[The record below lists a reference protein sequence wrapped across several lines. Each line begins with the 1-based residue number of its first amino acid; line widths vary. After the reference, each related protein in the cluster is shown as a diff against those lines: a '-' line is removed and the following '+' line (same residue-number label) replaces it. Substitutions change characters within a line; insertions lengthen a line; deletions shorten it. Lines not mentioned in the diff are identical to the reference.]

1 MAETSFFGSTRGCVI
16 KHVNNSGT
24 GGYELEGF
32 DFRDSPYPVIIRNV
46 QLTDNDIILPVSTLD
61 GKKILY
67 AFGADFGD
75 MQIMGTVFLGPVGET
90 TPGLRPIVDFF
101 NSNAVGRASEPRAL
115 TLSMPGNV
123 AYKIFLKS
131 LTVQAADP
139 DLNLHDFAF
148 GAIIADTTST

>member
-1 MAETSFFGSTRGCVI
+1 MSNTSFFGSTRGCVY
-16 KHVNNSGT
+16 KHVSSSGT

-32 DFRDSPYPVIIRNV
+32 DFRDSPYPVILRNV
-46 QLTDNDIILPVSTLD
+46 QMTDNDIILPVSTLD
-61 GKKILY
+61 NKKILY

-75 MQIMGTVFLGPVGET
+75 LQIMGTVFLGPVGES

-101 NSNAVGRASEPRAL
+101 NQNAVSRSPNPRAL
-115 TLSMPGNV
+115 NLSMPGNV

-131 LTVQAADP
+131 LSVQAADP
-139 DLNLHDFAF
+139 DLNLHDFSF